1 VGQKV
6 NPHGFRLGITTDFKS
21 RWYADKLY
29 KEYVAEDV
37 AIRRMLQRGMERA
50 GISKVEIERTRDR
63 VRVDI
68 HTARPGIVIG
78 RRGAEA
84 DRIRGDL
91 EKLTSKQI
99 QLNILEVKNPEI
111 DAQLVA
117 QGVAEQLSSRVS
129 FRRAMRKAM
138 QTTMRSGAKGIRIQ
152 CSGRLNG
159 AEMSRTEFYREGRVP
174 LHTLRADIDYGFY
187 EARTTFGRIG
197 VKVWDDA
204 ARALKA
210 AKADVVV
217 LCTSSS
223 IKKVMPQIETILK
236 SKTAIVSTTEELS
249 YPGYTHIR
257 LARQIH
263 AMAKK
268 AKVGVLGTGV
278 NPGFAMDAL
287 PIALTAVCER
297 VDRIAVF
304 RIQDARIRRLPFQ
317 QKIGAGL
324 TTEQFQKKV
333 DDGSVRHVGLTE
345 SIAMIADA
353 LGWTLDRITDDIQ
366 PKIAAVTIS
375 SEYLAVDP
383 GYVCGIIQDGIG
395 YRKKEPVI
403 KLHMEAYLGSPET
416 YDSVDVE
423 GSPSLSMKISG
434 GIHGDVATASI
445 VVNSIPHVL
454 NAPPGLHTMRDLA
467 LPSFFANWSWS

>member
-1 VGQKV
+1 M
-6 NPHGFRLGITTDFKS
+6 
-21 RWYADKLY
+21 AD
-29 KEYVAEDV
+29 
-37 AIRRMLQRGMERA
+37 
-50 GISKVEIERTRDR
+50 RTRCGAALYAYNPQVMPNIR
-63 VRVDI
+63 VMHFGLGPIGAAIVKQV
-68 HTARPGIVIG
+68 AVRPGFKIV
-78 RRGAEA
+78 GA
-84 DRIRGDL
+84 I
-91 EKLTSKQI
+91 
-99 QLNILEVKNPEI
+99 
-111 DAQLVA
+111 
-117 QGVAEQLSSRVS
+117 
-129 FRRAMRKAM
+129 
-138 QTTMRSGAKGIRIQ
+138 
-152 CSGRLNG
+152 
-159 AEMSRTEFYREGRVP
+159 
-174 LHTLRADIDYGFY
+174 DIDPTKVG
-187 EARTTFGRIG
+187 RDLGDVVGLSKRIG

-236 SKTAIVSTTEELS
+236 SKTAIVSTIEELS

-263 AMAKK
+263 AMARRRKS
-268 AKVGVLGTGV
+268 ASRDRRQ
-278 NPGFAMDAL
+278 PGFAMDAL

-297 VDRIAVF
+297 VDRVVVN

-366 PKIAAVTIS
+366 PKLAAVTIS

-395 YRKKEPVI
+395 YRKKEPVV

-445 VVNSIPHVL
+445 VVNSIPRKEC
-454 NAPPGLHTMRDLA
+454 AARPPRCATSFCCRSSPDARPTKECEAANRTGRAVQLA
-467 LPSFFANWSWS
+467 NQTGRLGRPSKHSGR